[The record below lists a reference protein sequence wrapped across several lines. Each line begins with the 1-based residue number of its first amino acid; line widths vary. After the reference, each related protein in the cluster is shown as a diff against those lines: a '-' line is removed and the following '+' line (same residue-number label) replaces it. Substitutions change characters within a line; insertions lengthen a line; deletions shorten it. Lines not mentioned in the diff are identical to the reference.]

1 MLDASKN
8 KVGIQIGLCL
18 FLVTIVVWTSGL
30 SEPVGMPKLAVLTT
44 CTIAIFASNLLNLR
58 MIYSSQK
65 ALFISCAFFV
75 LWLGISSF
83 MSPNPISRSF
93 YGVEA
98 RNTGW
103 LTYFALALLAISTT
117 LLTTHSSFKYVY
129 IAFLSSAGIN
139 IIYGLYVIGTGKDP
153 IPWNNIY
160 GTILGTFGNPNF
172 ISSFLGFSVPIFIVI
187 ALSSEI
193 RIWVR
198 VVTATVI
205 PVTLFEIIKTH
216 SIQGVVVAALG
227 TSLLIGLKLR
237 YSKIN
242 QNLTKL
248 YLCAL
253 FASGTMAIF
262 GMLQKGPL
270 TLFLYKDSVSYRGE
284 YWSAGFRMIKDNPIF
299 GLGPDSYGNW
309 YRFYRDSSAIIRPG
323 LETTANTAHNVFI
336 DIGVNGGIP
345 VLVAYIF
352 ICSLV
357 VLKIIRTLKSSINL
371 DRTFWSFAIIWICYQ
386 VQSLI
391 SINQIGLAVWGWALT
406 GVILAYPN
414 STEKSDSP
422 ISTPNRS
429 KRKNVKIKADSGL
442 GVVFGTI
449 GFALGLVA
457 VVPPLSA
464 DHAWRKG
471 LEVSDANVLD
481 QALEKWPQESNRLVI
496 GSSIFANNKLNDF
509 AIKFARQSVKHDPN
523 HFDSWRNLSRT
534 PGATKEEIAKALKE
548 MKRLDPLN
556 LDPNKK
562 Q

>member
-18 FLVTIVVWTSGL
+18 FLVTIMVWTSGL
-30 SEPVGMPKLAVLTT
+30 SEPVAMPKLAVLAT
-44 CTIAIFASNLLNLR
+44 CTIGIFASNLLNLR

-172 ISSFLGFSVPIFIVI
+172 ISSFLGFSVPIFIFV

-198 VVTATVI
+198 VITYAVI

-227 TSLLIGLKLR
+227 TSLLIGLK
-237 YSKIN
+237 
-242 QNLTKL
+242 
-248 YLCAL
+248 
-253 FASGTMAIF
+253 
-262 GMLQKGPL
+262 
-270 TLFLYKDSVSYRGE
+270 
-284 YWSAGFRMIKDNPIF
+284 
-299 GLGPDSYGNW
+299 
-309 YRFYRDSSAIIRPG
+309 
-323 LETTANTAHNVFI
+323 
-336 DIGVNGGIP
+336 
-345 VLVAYIF
+345 
-352 ICSLV
+352 
-357 VLKIIRTLKSSINL
+357 
-371 DRTFWSFAIIWICYQ
+371 
-386 VQSLI
+386 
-391 SINQIGLAVWGWALT
+391 
-406 GVILAYPN
+406 
-414 STEKSDSP
+414 
-422 ISTPNRS
+422 
-429 KRKNVKIKADSGL
+429 RK
-442 GVVFGTI
+442 
-449 GFALGLVA
+449 
-457 VVPPLSA
+457 
-464 DHAWRKG
+464 
-471 LEVSDANVLD
+471 
-481 QALEKWPQESNRLVI
+481 
-496 GSSIFANNKLNDF
+496 
-509 AIKFARQSVKHDPN
+509 
-523 HFDSWRNLSRT
+523 
-534 PGATKEEIAKALKE
+534 
-548 MKRLDPLN
+548 
-556 LDPNKK
+556 
-562 Q
+562 